1 MTDIRGCNLPED
13 LYYLVEKHV
22 WAKPMEDGV
31 IRVGMTAVA
40 AKLAGSNLA
49 GVTVKAKA
57 IGNEIAQGK
66 SVAMVESS
74 KFVGPVP
81 APITGILLRGNEKLA
96 TDPNLASKDP
106 YGEGWI
112 AEIKPSNWDADKGN
126 LVTGAEGLAAYQKKM
141 EADNISCA

>member
-1 MTDIRGCNLPED
+1 MSEVRGCNLPED

-22 WAKPMEDGV
+22 WAKPMEDGTL
-31 IRVGMTAVA
+31 RVGMTAVA

-49 GVTVKAKA
+49 GVTVKAKN
-57 IGNEIAQGK
+57 IGQPILQGK
-66 SVAMVESS
+66 SVATVESS

-81 APITGILLRGNEKLA
+81 APVNGVLLRGNEKLA
-96 TDPNLASKDP
+96 SDPNVVSRDP

-112 AEIKPSNWDADKGN
+112 AEIKPDNWDADKAN
-126 LVTGAEGLAAYQKKM
+126 LATGPAGLAAYQAKL

>member
-1 MTDIRGCNLPED
+1 MANISGCNLPDD

-22 WAKPMEDGV
+22 WAKPLEDGT

-40 AKLAGSNLA
+40 AKLAGSKLA

-57 IGNEIAQGK
+57 IGKEVAQGK

-74 KFVGPVP
+74 KFVGPIP
-81 APITGILLRGNEKLA
+81 APITGVLLRGNDKLA
-96 TDPNLASKDP
+96 SDPNIASNDP

-112 AEIKPSNWDADKGN
+112 AEIQPTDWDGEKGS
-126 LVTGAEGLAAYQKKM
+126 LATGADGLAAYQKKL
-141 EADNISCA
+141 EADNISCD